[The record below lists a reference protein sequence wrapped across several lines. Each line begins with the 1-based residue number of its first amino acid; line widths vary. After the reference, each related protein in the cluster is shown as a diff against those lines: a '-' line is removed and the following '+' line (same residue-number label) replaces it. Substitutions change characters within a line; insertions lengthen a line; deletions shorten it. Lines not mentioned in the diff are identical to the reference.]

1 MIRRAPLVLIGLLAA
16 TCGGKG
22 GPPGPSPIAA
32 APQIACPADVSMR
45 GVPGPAQ
52 PVTFAAPAV
61 TGGELPNTVTCT
73 GTSGAA
79 FPLGTTAVSCSV
91 SDARGRQASCA
102 FTVTLTGLAVG
113 VRTFLAI
120 GDSFTEGQNGLPGIW
135 TFVDPPNSYPTKLQA
150 LFDATFPGQGITVV
164 NRGFGGYSVERT
176 VEELRDELRRH
187 NPGAVLVLSGYNNLL
202 NGGCKVADGPGHPLC
217 PSAMAAV
224 LLGVRDCIRKS
235 KEAPSNIPYVFVST
249 LTPSGPGPIPPGIN
263 DRRLR
268 TDVIEQVNA
277 GIRQLVAAEGA
288 ILADTY
294 PRFIGNEKDYVSVDG
309 LHLLPPGNQAIADSF
324 FAAIRAAIPQT
335 PLFTAR

>member
-1 MIRRAPLVLIGLLAA
+1 MMRRAPLVLVGLLAA
-16 TCGGKG
+16 TCGGNG
-22 GPPGPSPIAA
+22 GPGPSPIAG
-32 APQIACPADVSMR
+32 APQITCPADVTMR
-45 GVPGPAQ
+45 GVLGPAQ
-52 PVTFAAPAV
+52 PVTFTAPVV
-61 TGGELPNTVTCT
+61 TGGELPNTVTCSR
-73 GTSGAA
+73 TSGTA

-102 FTVTLTGLAVG
+102 FNVTLTALSLAV
-113 VRTFLAI
+113 TKYLAV

-135 TFVDPPNSYPTKLQA
+135 TFVDPPNSYPTKLQG
-150 LFDATFPGQGITVV
+150 LFEATFPGQGITVV
-164 NRGFGGYSVERT
+164 NRGFGGYTVERT
-176 VEELRDELRRH
+176 VEELRDDLRRH

-202 NGGCKVADGPGHPLC
+202 SGGCRVADGPSHPLC
-217 PSAMAAV
+217 PSSMAAV

-235 KEAPSNIPYVFVST
+235 KEAPFNIPYVFVST

-268 TDVIEQVNA
+268 ADVIVQVNA

-294 PRFIGNEKDYVSVDG
+294 PRFVGNERDYVSIDG

-335 PLFTAR
+335 PLFSAR